1 MSITYFDTS
10 ALVQLYIHEAHSEEV
25 RSLLNASEGVGT
37 SFLTY
42 TEMAAAMSRAARM
55 QLISVETARDAWDR
69 YVGDWPA
76 ITRLNIST
84 ALVERAATLAWSFGL
99 RGYDAMHLASALI
112 WQDALGEPVLLATF
126 DRQLWSS
133 GKKAGIAVWPEALVA
148 E

>member
-10 ALVQLYIHEAHSEEV
+10 ALVKLYIQEAHSEEV
-25 RSLLNASEGVGT
+25 ISLVNASEGIGT

-55 QLISVETARDAWDR
+55 QLIPYEAARNAWER
-69 YVGDWPA
+69 YVGDWPS
-76 ITRLNIST
+76 ITRLKIST
-84 ALVERAATLAWSFGL
+84 ALVERAAALAWRYGM
-99 RGYDAMHLASALI
+99 RGYDAMQLASALI
-112 WQDALGEPVLLATF
+112 WQEGLGEAVLLATF
-126 DRQLWSS
+126 DRLVWSS